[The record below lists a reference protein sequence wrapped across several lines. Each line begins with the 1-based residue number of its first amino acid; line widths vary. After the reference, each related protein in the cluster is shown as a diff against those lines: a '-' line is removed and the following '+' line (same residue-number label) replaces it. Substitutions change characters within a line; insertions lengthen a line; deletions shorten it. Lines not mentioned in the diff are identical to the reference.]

1 MVHFSSIVPLHWLLC
16 LSSYLRL
23 GSWLSVIATVPKG
36 APCSSRR
43 DPNSGLSAVLRF
55 HLLSFPSGSVIRF
68 RLRSFRLSSAERL
81 LHFWAWT
88 FSSVLTYPVSPAFE
102 HLFSASGRALTL
114 KPLFFA
120 WLLPLPIELVSCR
133 LYLPLSPL
141 WLGLTAFLTSRSW
154 SPSRSRFGCWTHT
167 CSFPRSFLVQSLADF
182 AAGLVADLL
191 LCPVRALR
199 LFLLRSRS
207 LSLGR
212 HRLFVSPRR
221 PSRAMLMNTVSFFL
235 GEVFSA

>member
-1 MVHFSSIVPLHWLLC
+1 M
-16 LSSYLRL
+16 
-23 GSWLSVIATVPKG
+23 
-36 APCSSRR
+36 
-43 DPNSGLSAVLRF
+43 LRF

-68 RLRSFRLSSAERL
+68 RLRSFRLSSAKRL
-81 LHFWAWT
+81 LHSWAWS

-182 AAGLVADLL
+182 AAGLVTDLL

-221 PSRAMLMNTVSFFL
+221 PSRATLMNAVSFFL

>member
-1 MVHFSSIVPLHWLLC
+1 M
-16 LSSYLRL
+16 
-23 GSWLSVIATVPKG
+23 
-36 APCSSRR
+36 
-43 DPNSGLSAVLRF
+43 LRF

-68 RLRSFRLSSAERL
+68 RLRSFHLSSAERL
-81 LHFWAWT
+81 LHPWAGA

-102 HLFSASGRALTL
+102 LFVFGFRQRSHAAALV
-114 KPLFFA
+114 FG
-120 WLLPLPIELVSCR
+120 WLWPLPIELVSCR

-141 WLGLTAFLTSRSW
+141 WLRLTAFLTSRSW

-182 AAGLVADLL
+182 AAGLVTDLL

-199 LFLLRSRS
+199 LFLLWSRS

-221 PSRAMLMNTVSFFL
+221 PSRAMLMNAVSFFL

>member
-1 MVHFSSIVPLHWLLC
+1 M
-16 LSSYLRL
+16 
-23 GSWLSVIATVPKG
+23 
-36 APCSSRR
+36 
-43 DPNSGLSAVLRF
+43 LRF

-81 LHFWAWT
+81 LHSWAWT

-102 HLFSASGRALTL
+102 HLF
-114 KPLFFA
+114 FA
-120 WLLPLPIELVSCR
+120 WLSPLPIELVSCR

-182 AAGLVADLL
+182 AAGLVTDLL

-221 PSRAMLMNTVSFFL
+221 PSRATLMNAVSFFL